1 MKKKLISLLLSLIVI
16 LSFSISSIYADTN
29 NKGKVIYLSL
39 NRTSLENLLEI
50 PIIKEKTSN
59 SGYVA
64 LMTTKGDGSNTDQ
77 KSFASIGS
85 GVRANVLDEDYVK
98 FETLNENEKTQ
109 FEAATGVKSWAIGN
123 IKINRN
129 INQNTDNGGYGAT
142 LGMLGTTLNKNNL
155 KVALLGNSDIK
166 KNDDL
171 KKIRNLA
178 LVCMDKNG
186 RVQSGNVDN
195 INKKDDTMPFGIS
208 TDYDKLKSETKKYY
222 ENNDAI
228 FVELGDTYRLDE
240 YKNNLNENTYK
251 SMKKKIYQN
260 INDYLKEVFEMAGK
274 NDTIYIVSEFESNLD
289 YKTKRRLSPVI
300 KFEKDGYG
308 LLESSTTRNS
318 GIVSNIDIGVD
329 IINKFGLKNELMIGK
344 VFKNVQD
351 ENGIKKVLK
360 DYERIVSINTIRA
373 SVVNSYVGIVSAS
386 WVIAMIAILFK
397 NKIPKK
403 EKGLGRDQIF
413 KVLKELIKLGLIM
426 PLAFLTAPVFQFKT
440 PAGLVS
446 GVLIVT
452 IIYYLIGYFLFRKD
466 DIKQMGFYAFLT
478 IGLIIIDC
486 VIGTPLM
493 KSGIMSY
500 DAINGARYYG
510 VGNEYEGVT
519 IASAVFALAVLLNYK
534 KISKWLAVVLSLVIL
549 ITSAMPSMGANV
561 GGAISECVAYLLFI
575 LLIFDVKLDL
585 KKIIMIGVATVL
597 IVVAFAGLDFLM
609 GTESHLAVFTN
620 QIIQEGPA
628 AIFNTFGRKIQMNLK
643 LAKSSVWVNIL
654 IVSIIIIGALIF
666 KPSGYFKKIHDKYPM
681 IFKGFMAS
689 FVGCIVTLLVNDS
702 GIVAASTAAIYI
714 LIPIIIIGINMIIF
728 DKEIDLILLNLKILK

>member
-178 LVCMDKNG
+178 LVCMDENG

-222 ENNDAI
+222 ENSDAI

-452 IIYYLIGYFLFRKD
+452 IIYYLIGYLLFRKD

-561 GGAISECVAYLLFI
+561 GGAISESVAYLLFI

-597 IVVAFAGLDFLM
+597 VVVAFAGLDFLM

-728 DKEIDLILLNLKILK
+728 DKEID

>member
-16 LSFSISSIYADTN
+16 LSFSISSIYADTST
-29 NKGKVIYLSL
+29 KGKVIYLSL

-178 LVCMDKNG
+178 LVCMDENG

-728 DKEIDLILLNLKILK
+728 DKEID

>member
-178 LVCMDKNG
+178 LVCMDENG
-186 RVQSGNVDN
+186 RVQSGNIDN

-351 ENGIKKVLK
+351 ENGIEKVLK

-486 VIGTPLM
+486 IIGTPLM

-575 LLIFDVKLDL
+575 LLIFDIKLDL

-597 IVVAFAGLDFLM
+597 VVVAFAGLDFLM

-728 DKEIDLILLNLKILK
+728 DKEID

>member
-16 LSFSISSIYADTN
+16 LSFSISSIYADTS

-178 LVCMDKNG
+178 LVCMDENG

-260 INDYLKEVFEMAGK
+260 INDYLKDVFEMAGK

-597 IVVAFAGLDFLM
+597 IVVAFAGLDF
-609 GTESHLAVFTN
+609 
-620 QIIQEGPA
+620 
-628 AIFNTFGRKIQMNLK
+628 
-643 LAKSSVWVNIL
+643 
-654 IVSIIIIGALIF
+654 
-666 KPSGYFKKIHDKYPM
+666 
-681 IFKGFMAS
+681 
-689 FVGCIVTLLVNDS
+689 
-702 GIVAASTAAIYI
+702 
-714 LIPIIIIGINMIIF
+714 
-728 DKEIDLILLNLKILK
+728 

>member
-178 LVCMDKNG
+178 LVCMDENG
-186 RVQSGNVDN
+186 RVQSGNIDN

-486 VIGTPLM
+486 IIGTPLM

-575 LLIFDVKLDL
+575 LLIFDIKLDL

-597 IVVAFAGLDFLM
+597 VVVAFAGLDFLM

-728 DKEIDLILLNLKILK
+728 DKEID

>member
-16 LSFSISSIYADTN
+16 FSFSISSIYAETN
-29 NKGKVIYLSL
+29 SNGKVIYVSL

-50 PIIKEKTSN
+50 PIIKQKTSN

-64 LMTTKGDGSNTDQ
+64 LMTTKGDGSNSDQ

-98 FETLNENEKTQ
+98 FESLNEDEKTQ
-109 FEAATGVKSWAIGN
+109 FEAATGVKPWSINN

-129 INQNTDNGGYGAT
+129 LNQNIENGGYGAT
-142 LGMLGTTLNKNNL
+142 LGILGSTLNQNDLN
-155 KVALLGNSDIK
+155 VALLGNSDIK

-178 LVCMDKNG
+178 LVCMDEYG
-186 RVQSGNVDN
+186 RVQSGNVDD
-195 INKKDDTMPFGIS
+195 INKEDNTMPYGIS
-208 TDYDKLKSETKKYY
+208 TDYEKLKKETKKYY
-222 ENNDAI
+222 QSNDAI
-228 FVELGDTYRLDE
+228 FIELGDTYRLDE
-240 YKNNLNENTYK
+240 YKNNLNENTYE
-251 SMKKKIYQN
+251 SMKKTIYQK
-260 INDYLKEVFEMAGK
+260 IDDYLNEVFNMVGE

-289 YKTKRRLSPVI
+289 YKNKRRLSPII

-308 LLESSTTRNS
+308 LLESSTTRNN

-329 IINKFGLKNELMIGK
+329 ILNEFGIKNELMIGK
-344 VFKNVQD
+344 SFKNIDD
-351 ENGIKKVLK
+351 ENGIEKILN
-360 DYERIVSINTIRA
+360 DYQRIVSINSIRA
-373 SVVNSYVGIVSAS
+373 SVVNCYVGIISAS
-386 WVIAMIAILFK
+386 WIIAMIAMLFRH
-397 NKIPKK
+397 KIPKK
-403 EKGLGRDQIF
+403 EKGFGRKQIF
-413 KVLKELIKLGLIM
+413 KVLKEFIKLGLIM
-426 PLAFLTAPVFQFKT
+426 PLAFLTAPIFQFKT
-440 PAGLVS
+440 QVGLVL

-452 IIYYLIGYFLFRKD
+452 IIYYILGFLLFRKD
-466 DIKQMGFYAFLT
+466 DIKQMGFYALLT

-486 VIGTPLM
+486 IIGTPLM

-519 IASAVFALAVLLNYK
+519 IASAIFALAVLLNYK
-534 KISKWLAVVLSLVIL
+534 KIPKWLAVLLSVVIL

-585 KKIIMIGVATVL
+585 KKIIMIGVAAVL
-597 IVVAFAGLDFLM
+597 VVVAFAGLDFIM
-609 GTESHLAVFTN
+609 GSESHLSVFTN
-620 QIIQEGPA
+620 QIMQEGPV

-643 LAKSSVWVNIL
+643 LARSSVWVNVL
-654 IVSIIIIGALIF
+654 IVSIVIIGAFIF
-666 KPSGYFKKIHDKYPM
+666 RPSGYFKKINDKYPI

-714 LIPIIIIGINMIIF
+714 LIPIIIIGINIVIF
-728 DKEIDLILLNLKILK
+728 DKEI

>member
-178 LVCMDKNG
+178 LVCMDENG
-186 RVQSGNVDN
+186 RVQSGNIDN

-486 VIGTPLM
+486 IIGTPLM

-561 GGAISECVAYLLFI
+561 GGAISESVAYLLFI

-597 IVVAFAGLDFLM
+597 VVVAFAGLDFLM

-654 IVSIIIIGALIF
+654 IVSIVIIGALIF

-728 DKEIDLILLNLKILK
+728 DKEID

>member
-109 FEAATGVKSWAIGN
+109 FEAATGVKAWAIGN

-178 LVCMDKNG
+178 LVCMDENG

-260 INDYLKEVFEMAGK
+260 INDYLKDVFEMAGK

-728 DKEIDLILLNLKILK
+728 DKEID

>member
-178 LVCMDKNG
+178 LVCMDENG

-549 ITSAMPSMGANV
+549 ITSAVPSMGANV

-597 IVVAFAGLDFLM
+597 VVVAFAGLDFLM

-728 DKEIDLILLNLKILK
+728 DKEID

>member
-178 LVCMDKNG
+178 LVCMDENG

-228 FVELGDTYRLDE
+228 FVELGDTYRLDK

-351 ENGIKKVLK
+351 ENGIEKVLK

-728 DKEIDLILLNLKILK
+728 DKEID

>member
-178 LVCMDKNG
+178 LVCMDENG

-452 IIYYLIGYFLFRKD
+452 IIYYLIGYLLFRKD

-597 IVVAFAGLDFLM
+597 VVVAFAGLDFLM

-728 DKEIDLILLNLKILK
+728 DKEID

>member
-109 FEAATGVKSWAIGN
+109 FEAATGVKSWSIGN

-178 LVCMDKNG
+178 LVCMDENG

-728 DKEIDLILLNLKILK
+728 DKEID

>member
-178 LVCMDKNG
+178 LVCMDENG

-260 INDYLKEVFEMAGK
+260 INDYLKEVFEIAGK

-486 VIGTPLM
+486 IIGTPLM

-597 IVVAFAGLDFLM
+597 VVVAFAGLDFLM

-728 DKEIDLILLNLKILK
+728 DKEID

>member
-178 LVCMDKNG
+178 LVCMDENG
-186 RVQSGNVDN
+186 RVQSGNIDN

-452 IIYYLIGYFLFRKD
+452 IIYYLIGYLLFRKD

-486 VIGTPLM
+486 IIGTPLM

-561 GGAISECVAYLLFI
+561 GGAISESVAYLLFI

-597 IVVAFAGLDFLM
+597 VVVAFAGLDFLM
-609 GTESHLAVFTN
+609 GTESHLSVFTN

-728 DKEIDLILLNLKILK
+728 DKEID

>member
-50 PIIKEKTSN
+50 LIIKEKTSN

-178 LVCMDKNG
+178 LVCMDENG

-597 IVVAFAGLDFLM
+597 VVVAFAGLDFLM

-728 DKEIDLILLNLKILK
+728 DKEID

>member
-178 LVCMDKNG
+178 LVCMDENG

-452 IIYYLIGYFLFRKD
+452 IIYYLIGYLLFRKD

-597 IVVAFAGLDFLM
+597 VVVAFAGLDFLM

-628 AIFNTFGRKIQMNLK
+628 AIFYTFGRKIQMNLK

-728 DKEIDLILLNLKILK
+728 DKEID

>member
-178 LVCMDKNG
+178 LVCMDENG

-486 VIGTPLM
+486 IIGTPLM

-597 IVVAFAGLDFLM
+597 VVVAFAGLDFLM
-609 GTESHLAVFTN
+609 GTESHLSVFTN

-728 DKEIDLILLNLKILK
+728 DKEID

>member
-178 LVCMDKNG
+178 LVCMDENG

-240 YKNNLNENTYK
+240 NKNNLNENTYK

-597 IVVAFAGLDFLM
+597 VVVAFAGLDFLM

-728 DKEIDLILLNLKILK
+728 DKEID

>member
-178 LVCMDKNG
+178 LVCMDENG

-486 VIGTPLM
+486 IIGTPLM

-534 KISKWLAVVLSLVIL
+534 KIPKWLAVVLSLVIL

-561 GGAISECVAYLLFI
+561 GGAISESVAYLLFI

-597 IVVAFAGLDFLM
+597 VVVAFAGLDFLM

-728 DKEIDLILLNLKILK
+728 DKEID

>member
-178 LVCMDKNG
+178 LVCMDENG

-251 SMKKKIYQN
+251 SMKKQIYQN

-486 VIGTPLM
+486 IIGTPLM

-561 GGAISECVAYLLFI
+561 GGAISESVAYLLFI

-597 IVVAFAGLDFLM
+597 VVVAFAGLDFLM

-728 DKEIDLILLNLKILK
+728 DKEID

>member
-178 LVCMDKNG
+178 LVCMDENG

-329 IINKFGLKNELMIGK
+329 ILNKFGLKNELMIGK

-597 IVVAFAGLDFLM
+597 VVVAFAGLDFIM

-620 QIIQEGPA
+620 QIIQEGPV

-654 IVSIIIIGALIF
+654 IVSIVIIGALIF

-728 DKEIDLILLNLKILK
+728 DKEID

>member
-178 LVCMDKNG
+178 LVCMDENG

-351 ENGIKKVLK
+351 ENGIEKVLK

-486 VIGTPLM
+486 IIGTPLM

-597 IVVAFAGLDFLM
+597 VVVAFAGLDFLM
-609 GTESHLAVFTN
+609 GTESHLSVFTN

-728 DKEIDLILLNLKILK
+728 DKEID

>member
-16 LSFSISSIYADTN
+16 FSFSISSIYADTN

-64 LMTTKGDGSNTDQ
+64 LMTTKGDGSSTDQ

-98 FETLNENEKTQ
+98 FETLDQDEKTQ
-109 FEAATGVKSWAIGN
+109 FEAATGVKAWAIGN

-142 LGMLGTTLNKNNL
+142 LGILGTTLNKNNL
-155 KVALLGNSDIK
+155 NVALLGNSDIK
-166 KNDDL
+166 KNDET

-178 LVCMDKNG
+178 LVCMDENG
-186 RVQSGNVDN
+186 RVQSGNIDD
-195 INKKDDTMPFGIS
+195 INKKDNTMPFGIS

-251 SMKKKIYQN
+251 SMKNKIYKN
-260 INDYLKEVFEMAGK
+260 INDYLKEVFAMAGK

-289 YKTKRRLSPVI
+289 YKNKRRLSPVI

-329 IINKFGLKNELMIGK
+329 ILNKFGLKNELMIGK

-351 ENGIKKVLK
+351 ENGIEKVLK

-403 EKGLGRDQIF
+403 EKGLGREQIF
-413 KVLKELIKLGLIM
+413 KVLKEFIKLGLIM

-440 PAGLVS
+440 PVGLVS

-466 DIKQMGFYAFLT
+466 DIKQMGFYALLT
-478 IGLIIIDC
+478 IGLIILDC

-549 ITSAMPSMGANV
+549 VTSAIPSMGANV

-585 KKIIMIGVATVL
+585 KKIVMIGIAAVL
-597 IVVAFAGLDFLM
+597 VVVAFAGLDFVM
-609 GTESHLAVFTN
+609 GTESHLSVFTN
-620 QIIQEGPA
+620 QIIQEGPV

-643 LAKSSVWVNIL
+643 LARSSVWVNIL

-666 KPSGYFKKIHDKYPM
+666 RPSGYFKKIHDKYPM

-728 DKEIDLILLNLKILK
+728 DKEID

>member
-178 LVCMDKNG
+178 LVCMDENG

-413 KVLKELIKLGLIM
+413 TVLKELIKLGLIM

-452 IIYYLIGYFLFRKD
+452 IIYYLIGYLLFRKD

-728 DKEIDLILLNLKILK
+728 DKEID

>member
-178 LVCMDKNG
+178 LVCMDENG

-403 EKGLGRDQIF
+403 EKGLGREQIF

-561 GGAISECVAYLLFI
+561 GGAISESVAYLLFI

-597 IVVAFAGLDFLM
+597 VVVAFAGLDFLM

-728 DKEIDLILLNLKILK
+728 DKEID

>member
-39 NRTSLENLLEI
+39 NRLEI

-178 LVCMDKNG
+178 LVCMDENG

-452 IIYYLIGYFLFRKD
+452 IIYYLIGYLLFRKD

-597 IVVAFAGLDFLM
+597 VVVAFAGLDFLM
-609 GTESHLAVFTN
+609 GSESHLSVFTN

-628 AIFNTFGRKIQMNLK
+628 AIINTFGRKIQMNMK

-654 IVSIIIIGALIF
+654 IVSIVIIGALIF
-666 KPSGYFKKIHDKYPM
+666 KPSGHFKKIHDRYPM

-714 LIPIIIIGINMIIF
+714 LIPLIIISINMSLF
-728 DKEIDLILLNLKILK
+728 DKNKDTE

>member
-178 LVCMDKNG
+178 LVCMDENG

-228 FVELGDTYRLDE
+228 FVELGDTYRLEE

-728 DKEIDLILLNLKILK
+728 DKEID

>member
-178 LVCMDKNG
+178 LVCMDENG

-403 EKGLGRDQIF
+403 EKGFGRDQIF

-486 VIGTPLM
+486 IIGTPLM

-561 GGAISECVAYLLFI
+561 GGAISESVAYLLFI

-597 IVVAFAGLDFLM
+597 VVVAFAGLDFLM

-728 DKEIDLILLNLKILK
+728 DKEID

>member
-39 NRTSLENLLEI
+39 KNLLEI

-178 LVCMDKNG
+178 LVCMDENG
-186 RVQSGNVDN
+186 RVQSGNIDN

-351 ENGIKKVLK
+351 ENGIEKVLK

-486 VIGTPLM
+486 IIGTPLM

-575 LLIFDVKLDL
+575 LLIFDIKLDL

-597 IVVAFAGLDFLM
+597 VVVAFAGLDFLM

-728 DKEIDLILLNLKILK
+728 DKEID

>member
-178 LVCMDKNG
+178 LVCMDENG

-260 INDYLKEVFEMAGK
+260 INDYLKEVFEMAEK

-561 GGAISECVAYLLFI
+561 GGAISESVAYLLFI

-597 IVVAFAGLDFLM
+597 VVVAFAGLDFLM

-728 DKEIDLILLNLKILK
+728 DKEID

>member
-16 LSFSISSIYADTN
+16 LSFSISSIYADTS

-178 LVCMDKNG
+178 LVCMDENG

-260 INDYLKEVFEMAGK
+260 INDYLKDVFEMAGK

-466 DIKQMGFYAFLT
+466 YIKQMGFYEFLT

-549 ITSAMPSMGANV
+549 ITSVMPSMGANV

-728 DKEIDLILLNLKILK
+728 DKEID

>member
-178 LVCMDKNG
+178 LVCMDENG

-452 IIYYLIGYFLFRKD
+452 IIYYLIGYLLFRKD

-561 GGAISECVAYLLFI
+561 GGAISESVAYLLFI

-728 DKEIDLILLNLKILK
+728 DKEID

>member
-178 LVCMDKNG
+178 LVCMDENG

-260 INDYLKEVFEMAGK
+260 INDYLKEVFEIAGK

-486 VIGTPLM
+486 IIGTPLM

-561 GGAISECVAYLLFI
+561 GGAISESVAYLLFI

-597 IVVAFAGLDFLM
+597 VVVAFAGLDFLM

-728 DKEIDLILLNLKILK
+728 DKEID

>member
-178 LVCMDKNG
+178 LVCMDENG

-486 VIGTPLM
+486 IIGTPLM

-561 GGAISECVAYLLFI
+561 GGAISESVAYLLFI
-575 LLIFDVKLDL
+575 LLIFDIKLDL

-597 IVVAFAGLDFLM
+597 VVVAFAGLDFLM

-728 DKEIDLILLNLKILK
+728 DKEID